1 VPKLNYNKNKIKPEN
16 IMSNELMPFDL
27 PEVNESIIKVI
38 GVGGGGGNA
47 VNNMFKEG
55 IKDVDFVICN
65 TDAQALR
72 NSPITT
78 RIQLGATLTKG
89 LGAGNKPDQGK
100 EAAIET
106 IEELSKIMDDGTQ
119 MVFITAG
126 MGGGTG
132 TGAAPIIAEAAKEL
146 GLLTVA
152 IVTIPFR
159 HEGQRRI
166 KQAIE
171 GVDNLSKHVDSLL
184 VINNEKLREVYG
196 DLTLSNAFGK
206 ADDILTIA
214 VKGIAEIIT
223 VHGYINVDFA
233 DVKTV
238 MSDSGIAIMGTG
250 YAEGE
255 DRAINAVKDAL
266 NSPLLNNN
274 EIKGAKNLLLN
285 IISGTE
291 EITMD
296 EIGAINDY
304 VQEASGNTADLIWG
318 NTTNPDL
325 ENRIS
330 VTVVATGFDTDVIH
344 ELYSKKQN
352 VKTIHNLDNDKIK
365 IEKIRDEEEVKQ
377 NEENELINEQEKKDE
392 QEKKLKEEQE
402 QEQEHKLEL
411 KKQEEKAEQER
422 RFKAVQI
429 EKQDKNEFFVIDID
443 DEHPFE
449 KDTEKNGKVLF
460 EEEVEV
466 DFIEVEKMN
475 ESRKRIAME
484 YNDSKK
490 LESLENVPAYKR
502 KKMKLDLEK
511 IEKSN
516 VSKYKLED

>member
-1 VPKLNYNKNKIKPEN
+1 
-16 IMSNELMPFDL
+16 MSNELMPFDL

-55 IKDVDFVICN
+55 IKDVDFIICN

-89 LGAGNKPDQGK
+89 LGAGNKPEQGK
-100 EAAIET
+100 DAAVET
-106 IEELSKIMDDGTQ
+106 IEELKKIMDDGTQ

-132 TGAAPIIAEAAKEL
+132 TGAAPVIAEAAKEL

-159 HEGQRRI
+159 HEGNRRI

-171 GVDNLSKHVDSLL
+171 GVENLSKHVDSLL

-238 MSDSGIAIMGTG
+238 MSNSGIAIMGTG

-285 IISGTE
+285 IISGTD

-296 EIGAINDY
+296 EIGAINDF
-304 VQEASGNTADLIWG
+304 VQDASGNSADLIWG

-325 ENRIS
+325 ENKIS

-344 ELYSKKQN
+344 DLYSTKQK
-352 VKTIHNLDNDKIK
+352 VKTIHNLNNDKIK
-365 IEKIRDEEEVKQ
+365 VEKIRDEEEDKRMAEQ
-377 NEENELINEQEKKDE
+377 ELIKKKEEELIEKK
-392 QEKKLKEEQE
+392 QKEEQ
-402 QEQEHKLEL
+402 KA
-411 KKQEEKAEQER
+411 KAKAKAEEITR
-422 RFKAVQI
+422 A
-429 EKQDKNEFFVIDID
+429 KQDKNEFHVIDLTNG
-443 DEHPFE
+443 
-449 KDTEKNGKVLF
+449 DTIKEEENSHKNGKVLF
-460 EEEVEV
+460 EENKEM
-466 DFIEVEKMN
+466 DYIEIERLREK
-475 ESRKRIAME
+475 RKRIAME

-490 LESLENVPAYKR
+490 LESLENIPAYKR

-511 IEKSN
+511 VEKNKVSN
-516 VSKYKLED
+516 YNFEV

>member
-1 VPKLNYNKNKIKPEN
+1 
-16 IMSNELMPFDL
+16 MSNELMPFDL

-65 TDAQALR
+65 TDAQALK

-78 RIQLGATLTKG
+78 RVQLGATLTKG
-89 LGAGNKPDQGK
+89 LGAGNKPEQGK

-171 GVDNLSKHVDSLL
+171 GVENLSKHVDSLL

-255 DRAINAVKDAL
+255 NRAINAVKDAL

-304 VQEASGNTADLIWG
+304 VQDASGNTADLIWG
-318 NTTNPDL
+318 NTTNEDL

-344 ELYSKKQN
+344 DLYSKKQK

-365 IEKIRDEEEVKQ
+365 VEKIRDEKEDKQKIEEEKINKQ
-377 NEENELINEQEKKDE
+377 KQKEEQDKEKKYKEEQEKKLEIKKQEERKEQEKKD
-392 QEKKLKEEQE
+392 
-402 QEQEHKLEL
+402 
-411 KKQEEKAEQER
+411 KAEEL
-422 RFKAVQI
+422 

-443 DEHPFE
+443 QDSTSD
-449 KDTEKNGKVLF
+449 KDKNNGKVLF
-460 EEEVEV
+460 EDDGEV
-466 DFIEVEKMN
+466 DFIEVEKLN

-502 KKMKLDLEK
+502 KKMKLDLENT
-511 IEKSN
+511 EKNN
-516 VSKYKLED
+516 VSKYKLEE